1 MPLTLNLDPSPITN
15 KTKISEQTMNDETDS
30 YVEGLSRNQTFLLP
44 KTIEEYVEPD
54 NPVRFIDAYV
64 NTLDMEKLGFTHST
78 PQDLGRPSY
87 NPKDL
92 CKLYLYGG
100 LNHIRSSRKLEREC
114 KTNLEAMWL
123 LKGLAPDFKTIADFR
138 KDNPAAICALF
149 KDFVAFLKDLSLY
162 GAKQV
167 TVDGTKLRA
176 VNANDKAFTQRA
188 LAKRIKV
195 MEKSVKHYLD
205 ELDAAD
211 EQEAS
216 DEQQA
221 SSESGEVAKAFMV
234 DKLAALLEKKEKSQ
248 EILGKIEKS
257 GQKEVALTDLDC
269 RQMMN
274 HGRVESCYNMQAA
287 VDSKN
292 HLIVNY
298 LVTNEAS
305 DLNQLSGVAISA
317 KETLGVEQIDCISD
331 KGYFDFMQIKQCVD
345 SGVTPYVAVKRSGSG
360 GGLVSPEFTADK
372 FRYDKSADVYVC
384 PAGRRLLFYCL
395 SVREGIEMRI
405 YRCQK
410 GVCSSCQFFMTKCTG
425 NKVGRVIWRWVHEE
439 VVDDMRKRMK
449 LHPEIMGER
458 KKVIE
463 HTFGTLKRA
472 FGAPYL
478 LLKGLRKV
486 SGEVGLLLFSY
497 NLRRA
502 LNILGVEALIQA
514 LVKK

>member
-1 MPLTLNLDPSPITN
+1 MDNEN
-15 KTKISEQTMNDETDS
+15 DS
-30 YVEGLSRNQTFLLP
+30 YVEGLSRSQTFLLP
-44 KTIEEYVEPD
+44 KTIEEYVETD
-54 NPVRFIDAYV
+54 NPIRFIDAYV

-123 LKGLAPDFKTIADFR
+123 LRGLAPDFKTIADFR
-138 KDNPAAICALF
+138 KDNPSAIGNLF
-149 KDFVAFLKDLSLY
+149 KDFVAFLKKLSLY
-162 GAKQV
+162 AATKIS
-167 TVDGTKLRA
+167 VDGTKLLA
-176 VNANDKAFTQRA
+176 VNSSYKAFTKKA
-188 LAKRIKV
+188 LSKRIKV
-195 MEKSVKHYLD
+195 MEKSVERYLE
-205 ELDAAD
+205 ELDTAD

-216 DEQQA
+216 DEQQVIG
-221 SSESGEVAKAFMV
+221 ESGADVKTNEV

-248 EILGKIEKS
+248 AILDKMEKS
-257 GQKEVALTDLDC
+257 GQKEIALTDPDC

-274 HGRVESCYNMQAA
+274 HGRVEACYNLQTA

-298 LVTNEAS
+298 LVSNEAS
-305 DLNQLSGVAISA
+305 DLNQLSSMAIGA
-317 KETLGVEQIDCISD
+317 KETLGVEQIDCFSD

-345 SGVTPYVAVKRSGSG
+345 NRVTPYVAVKRSGSG
-360 GGLVSPEFTADK
+360 GSIVSPEFTADK
-372 FRYDKSADVYVC
+372 FRYEKDADVYVC
-384 PAGRRLLFYCL
+384 PAGQRLYFQFCTFQDGMDRR
-395 SVREGIEMRI
+395 V

-410 GVCSSCQFFMTKCTG
+410 GVCSSCQFFMTKCTS
-425 NKVGRVIWRWVHEE
+425 NRKGRVIFRWVHEE
-439 VVDDMRKRMK
+439 VIDQMRVRMK
-449 LHPEIMGER
+449 LHPEVMDER
-458 KKVIE
+458 KNVVE

-478 LLKGLRKV
+478 LLKGLKKV

-502 LNILGVEALIQA
+502 LNILGVQALIGA
-514 LVKK
+514 LVRN

>member
-1 MPLTLNLDPSPITN
+1 
-15 KTKISEQTMNDETDS
+15 MNETDS
-30 YVEGLSRNQTFLLP
+30 YVEGLSRSQTFLLP
-44 KTIEEYVEPD
+44 KTIEEYVAPD

-100 LNHIRSSRKLEREC
+100 LNHIRSSRKLERES
-114 KTNLEAMWL
+114 KTNLECIWL
-123 LKGLAPDFKTIADFR
+123 LKGLTPDFKTIADFR
-138 KDNPAAICALF
+138 KDNPSAIGALF

-195 MEKSVKHYLD
+195 MEKSVKHYLE

-211 EQEAS
+211 EQETF

-221 SSESGEVAKAFMV
+221 SSEVGKDTKAFEV
-234 DKLAALLEKKEKSQ
+234 DKLAALLEKKQKSEAILDKMQ
-248 EILGKIEKS
+248 KSNQTEI
-257 GQKEVALTDLDC
+257 ALTDSDC

-331 KGYFDFMQIKQCVD
+331 KGYYDFMQIKQCVD
-345 SGVTPYVAVKRSGSG
+345 NGVTPYVAVKRSGTG
-360 GGLVSPEFTADK
+360 GSIVAPEFTADK
-372 FRYDKSADVYVC
+372 FIYDKGADVYVC
-384 PAGRRLLFYCL
+384 PAGQNLYFHC
-395 SVREGIEMRI
+395 STFQEGMDKRI
-405 YRCQK
+405 YKCLK
-410 GVCSSCQFFMTKCTG
+410 GVCSSRQFFMTKCTG
-425 NKVGRVIWRWVHEE
+425 NKVGRLIWRWVHEG
-439 VVDDMRKRMK
+439 VVDDLRKRMR
-449 LHPEIMGER
+449 LHPEVMGER
-458 KKVIE
+458 KKVVE

-478 LLKGLRKV
+478 LLRGLKKV

>member
-1 MPLTLNLDPSPITN
+1 MADKDPKVRQMDNETN
-15 KTKISEQTMNDETDS
+15 S
-30 YVEGLSRNQTFLLP
+30 YVEGLSRSQTFLLP
-44 KTIEEYVEPD
+44 KTIEQYVEQD

-78 PQDLGRPSY
+78 PQELGRPSY

-100 LNHIRSSRKLEREC
+100 LNHIQSSRKLEREC

-138 KDNPAAICALF
+138 KDNPLAIGALF
-149 KDFVAFLKDLSLY
+149 KAFVAFLKDLSLF

-176 VNANDKAFTQRA
+176 ANSNDKAFTQRA

-195 MEKSVKHYLD
+195 MEKSVKHYLE

-221 SSESGEVAKAFMV
+221 NSESGEDAKAFEV
-234 DKLAALLEKKEKSQ
+234 DKLAALLDKKEKS
-248 EILGKIEKS
+248 EAILDKMQKS
-257 GQKEVALTDLDC
+257 GQKEVALTDPDC
-269 RQMMN
+269 RQMMS

-345 SGVTPYVAVKRSGSG
+345 CGVTPYVAVKRSGSG
-360 GGLVSPEFTADK
+360 GSIVSPEFTADK
-372 FRYDKSADVYVC
+372 FRYYKSADVYVC
-384 PAGRRLLFYCL
+384 PAGQRLNFHCSTNQDGMDKRVYK
-395 SVREGIEMRI
+395 
-405 YRCQK
+405 CQK
-410 GVCSSCQFFMTKCTG
+410 SVCSSCQFFMTKCTS
-425 NKVGRVIWRWVHEE
+425 NKIGRLIWRWVHEE
-439 VVDDMRKRMK
+439 VVDDLRMRMK
-449 LHPEIMGER
+449 SHPEVMGER
-458 KKVIE
+458 KKVVE

-478 LLKGLRKV
+478 LLRGLRKV
-486 SGEVGLLLFSY
+486 SGEVGLLLISY

-502 LNILGVEALIQA
+502 LNILGVQGLIQA
-514 LVKK
+514 LLKNKE

>member
-1 MPLTLNLDPSPITN
+1 MDN
-15 KTKISEQTMNDETDS
+15 ETDS
-30 YVEGLSRNQTFLLP
+30 YVEGLSRSQTFLLP
-44 KTIEEYVEPD
+44 KTIEQYVETD

-64 NTLDMEKLGFTHST
+64 NTLNMEKLGFTHST
-78 PQDLGRPSY
+78 PQELGRPAY

-138 KDNPAAICALF
+138 KDNPSAIGALF
-149 KDFVAFLKDLSLY
+149 KEFVAFLKGLSLY

-167 TVDGTKLRA
+167 AVDGTKLRA
-176 VNANDKAFTQRA
+176 VNSNDKAFTQRA

-195 MEKSVKHYLD
+195 MEKSVKHYLE
-205 ELDAAD
+205 ELDAQD
-211 EQEAS
+211 KREAS

-221 SSESGEVAKAFMV
+221 NCEVGQDAKAFEV
-234 DKLAALLEKKEKSQ
+234 DKLAALLEKKQKSE
-248 EILGKIEKS
+248 EILDRMQKTGEK
-257 GQKEVALTDLDC
+257 QIALTDPDC

-292 HLIVNY
+292 HLIINY

-305 DLNQLSGVAISA
+305 DLNQLSGVAICA
-317 KETLGVEQIDCISD
+317 KETLDVEQIDCISD
-331 KGYFDFMQIKQCVD
+331 RGYFDFMQIKQCAD
-345 SGVTPYVAVKRSGSG
+345 NGVTPFVAVRHSGNG
-360 GGLVSPEFTADK
+360 GSLVSPEFRAEK
-372 FRYDKSADVYVC
+372 FLYDKTSDAYVC
-384 PAGRRLLFYCL
+384 PAGQRLNFYYNANRYGMDRLVYKCDK
-395 SVREGIEMRI
+395 R
-405 YRCQK
+405 
-410 GVCSSCQFFMTKCTG
+410 VCSLCQFFMTKCTS
-425 NKVGRVIWRWVHEE
+425 NKEGRVIWRWVHEE
-439 VVDDMRKRMK
+439 VIDDMRKRMK
-449 LHPEIMGER
+449 SHPEIMSKR
-458 KKVIE
+458 KRVVE

-486 SGEVGLLLFSY
+486 SGEVGLLLLSY

-502 LNILGVEALIQA
+502 LNILGVEALIGA
-514 LVKK
+514 LVRK

>member
-1 MPLTLNLDPSPITN
+1 MDNENESF
-15 KTKISEQTMNDETDS
+15 
-30 YVEGLSRNQTFLLP
+30 VEGLSRSQTFLLP

-54 NPVRFIDAYV
+54 NPARFIDAYV

-78 PQDLGRPSY
+78 PKDLGRPSY

-114 KTNLEAMWL
+114 KTNLECMWL
-123 LKGLAPDFKTIADFR
+123 LRGLAPDFKTIADFR
-138 KDNPAAICALF
+138 KDNPSAISALF
-149 KDFVAFLKDLSLY
+149 KEFVAFLKNLDLY

-167 TVDGTKLRA
+167 SVDGTKLLA
-176 VNANDKAFTQRA
+176 VNSSYKAFTQRA

-195 MEKSVKHYLD
+195 MEKSVVRYLE
-205 ELDAAD
+205 ELDTAD

-221 SSESGEVAKAFMV
+221 NTEPDQESKACEV
-234 DKLAALLEKKEKSQ
+234 DKLASLLDKKEKSETLLDKMQ
-248 EILGKIEKS
+248 KN
-257 GQKEVALTDLDC
+257 GQKEVALTDPDC

-298 LVTNEAS
+298 LVTNQAS
-305 DLNQLSGVAISA
+305 DLNHLSGIAISA
-317 KETLGVEQIDCISD
+317 KETLGVEQIDCLSD

-345 SGVTPYVAVKRSGSG
+345 NGVTPFVAVKRSGSG
-360 GGLVSPEFTADK
+360 GSIISPEFTADK
-372 FRYDKSADVYVC
+372 FRYDKEADLYVC
-384 PAGRRLLFYCL
+384 PAGQRLYFQFCTFQDGMDRR
-395 SVREGIEMRI
+395 V
-405 YRCQK
+405 YRCLK
-410 GVCSSCQFFMTKCTG
+410 GVCSSCQFFMTKCTS
-425 NKVGRVIWRWVHEE
+425 NRKRRVIFRWIHEE

-449 LHPEIMGER
+449 SHPEVMDER
-458 KKVIE
+458 KNVVE

-472 FGAPYL
+472 LGAPYL
-478 LLKGLRKV
+478 LLRGLRKV
-486 SGEVGLLLFSY
+486 SGEVGLLLLSY

-502 LNILGVEALIQA
+502 LNILGVQALIGA

>member
-1 MPLTLNLDPSPITN
+1 MDNQTN
-15 KTKISEQTMNDETDS
+15 SH
-30 YVEGLSRNQTFLLP
+30 VEGLSRNQTFLLP
-44 KTIEEYVEPD
+44 KTIEEYVETD
-54 NPVRFIDAYV
+54 NPIRFIDSYV

-78 PQDLGRPSY
+78 PKDLGRPSY

-123 LKGLAPDFKTIADFR
+123 LRGLAPDFKTIADFR
-138 KDNPAAICALF
+138 KDNPAAIGALF

-176 VNANDKAFTQRA
+176 VNSNDKAFTQRA

-195 MEKSVKHYLD
+195 MEKSVKHYLE
-205 ELDAAD
+205 ELDAQD

-216 DEQQA
+216 DERQA
-221 SSESGEVAKAFMV
+221 SSEVGEDAKASKV
-234 DKLAALLEKKEKSQ
+234 DKLAGLLEKKEKSQ
-248 EILGKIEKS
+248 EILDKMQKS
-257 GQKEVALTDLDC
+257 SQKEIALTDSDC

-305 DLNQLSGVAISA
+305 DLNQLSTVAISA
-317 KETLGVEQIDCISD
+317 KETLGVEQIDCLSD

-360 GGLVSPEFTADK
+360 GSIVSPEFTADK
-372 FRYDKSADVYVC
+372 FRYDKNADVYVC
-384 PAGRRLLFYCL
+384 PAGQRLRFHCRTNQDGMDRRVYKCPK
-395 SVREGIEMRI
+395 S
-405 YRCQK
+405 
-410 GVCSSCQFFMTKCTG
+410 VCSSCRFFMTKCTG
-425 NKVGRVIWRWVHEE
+425 NKSGRVIWRWVHEE
-439 VVDDMRKRMK
+439 VVDDMRARMK
-449 LHPEIMGER
+449 LHPEVMDER
-458 KKVIE
+458 KKVVE

-486 SGEVGLLLFSY
+486 SGEVGLLLFTY

-502 LNILGVEALIQA
+502 LNILGVQALIGA
-514 LVKK
+514 LFRK

>member
-1 MPLTLNLDPSPITN
+1 MDNETN
-15 KTKISEQTMNDETDS
+15 S

-44 KTIEEYVEPD
+44 KTIEEYVQTD

-78 PQDLGRPSY
+78 PQELGRPSY

-100 LNHIRSSRKLEREC
+100 LNHIRSSRKLERES

-123 LKGLAPDFKTIADFR
+123 LKGLTPDFKTIADFR
-138 KDNPAAICALF
+138 KDNPQAIGALF

-195 MEKSVKHYLD
+195 MEKSVKHYLE

-211 EQEAS
+211 EQETF

-221 SSESGEVAKAFMV
+221 SSEVGKDTKAFEV
-234 DKLAALLEKKEKSQ
+234 DKLAALLEKKQKSEAILDKMQ
-248 EILGKIEKS
+248 KSNQTEI
-257 GQKEVALTDLDC
+257 ALTDSDC

-331 KGYFDFMQIKQCVD
+331 KGYYDFMQIKQCVD
-345 SGVTPYVAVKRSGSG
+345 NGVTPYVAVKRSGTG
-360 GGLVSPEFTADK
+360 GSIVAPEFTADK
-372 FRYDKSADVYVC
+372 FIYDKGADVYVC
-384 PAGRRLLFYCL
+384 PAGQNLYFHC
-395 SVREGIEMRI
+395 STFQEGMDKRI
-405 YRCQK
+405 YKCLK
-410 GVCSSCQFFMTKCTG
+410 GVCSSRQFFMTKCTG
-425 NKVGRVIWRWVHEE
+425 NKVGRLIWRWVHEG
-439 VVDDMRKRMK
+439 VVDDLRKRMR
-449 LHPEIMGER
+449 LHPEVMGER
-458 KKVIE
+458 KKVVE

-478 LLKGLRKV
+478 LLRGLKKV

>member
-1 MPLTLNLDPSPITN
+1 MADKDPKVRQMDNETN
-15 KTKISEQTMNDETDS
+15 S
-30 YVEGLSRNQTFLLP
+30 YVEGLSRSQTFLLP

-78 PQDLGRPSY
+78 PQELGRPSY

-138 KDNPAAICALF
+138 KDNPSAIAALF

-162 GAKQV
+162 GTKQV

-176 VNANDKAFTQRA
+176 VNSNDKAFTQRA

-195 MEKSVKHYLD
+195 MEKSVKHYLE
-205 ELDAAD
+205 ELDAQD
-211 EQEAS
+211 EQETS
-216 DEQQA
+216 DDQKSNGELGE
-221 SSESGEVAKAFMV
+221 ESNAFEV
-234 DKLAALLEKKEKSQ
+234 DKLAALLEKKEKCE
-248 EILGKIEKS
+248 EILYKMEKS
-257 GQKEVALTDLDC
+257 GVKEIALTDPDC

-298 LVTNEAS
+298 LVTNQAS
-305 DLNQLSGVAISA
+305 DLNQLSSVAISS
-317 KETLGVEQIDCISD
+317 KETLGVEQIDCLSD

-345 SGVTPYVAVKRSGSG
+345 NGVIPYVAVKRSGSG
-360 GGLVSPEFTADK
+360 GSIISPEFTADK
-372 FRYDKSADVYVC
+372 FRYDKDADVYVC
-384 PAGRRLLFYCL
+384 PAGKRLYFHCVTGQEGMDRR
-395 SVREGIEMRI
+395 V

-410 GVCSSCQFFMTKCTG
+410 SVCVSCQFFMTKFTSNKTG
-425 NKVGRVIWRWVHEE
+425 RRIWRWVHEE
-439 VVDDMRKRMK
+439 VIDDMRKRMRS
-449 LHPEIMGER
+449 HPEIMGER
-458 KKVIE
+458 KKVVE
-463 HTFGTLKRA
+463 HAFGTLKRA

-502 LNILGVEALIQA
+502 LNILGVEALIEA

>member
-1 MPLTLNLDPSPITN
+1 
-15 KTKISEQTMNDETDS
+15 MNETDS
-30 YVEGLSRNQTFLLP
+30 YVEGLSRSQTFLLP
-44 KTIEEYVEPD
+44 KTIEQYIEPD

-78 PQDLGRPSY
+78 PQEFGRPSY

-138 KDNPAAICALF
+138 KDNPQAIGALF
-149 KDFVAFLKDLSLY
+149 KEFVAFLKDLSLY

-195 MEKSVKHYLD
+195 MEKSVKHYLE

-211 EQEAS
+211 KQETT

-221 SSESGEVAKAFMV
+221 VSESSEDAKAFEV

-248 EILGKIEKS
+248 EILSKMEKS
-257 GQKEVALTDLDC
+257 GQKEVALTDPDC

-317 KETLGVEQIDCISD
+317 KETLDVEQIDCISD
-331 KGYFDFMQIKQCVD
+331 KGYFDFVEIKQCVD

-372 FRYDKSADVYVC
+372 FIYDKGADVYVC
-384 PAGRRLLFYCL
+384 PAGQRLFFQFGTFQDGMDRRVYKCL
-395 SVREGIEMRI
+395 
-405 YRCQK
+405 K
-410 GVCSSCQFFMTKCTG
+410 GVCSSCRFFMTKCTG
-425 NKVGRVIWRWVHEE
+425 NKRGRLIWRWVHEA
-439 VVDDMRKRMK
+439 VVDDMRKRMR
-449 LHPEIMGER
+449 LHPEVMGER
-458 KKVIE
+458 KKVVE
-463 HTFGTLKRA
+463 HMFGTLKRA
-472 FGAPYL
+472 FGSPYL
-478 LLKGLRKV
+478 LLRGLRKV

-502 LNILGVEALIQA
+502 LNILGVEALIGA

>member
-1 MPLTLNLDPSPITN
+1 M
-15 KTKISEQTMNDETDS
+15 
-30 YVEGLSRNQTFLLP
+30 
-44 KTIEEYVEPD
+44 
-54 NPVRFIDAYV
+54 
-64 NTLDMEKLGFTHST
+64 
-78 PQDLGRPSY
+78 
-87 NPKDL
+87 
-92 CKLYLYGG
+92 
-100 LNHIRSSRKLEREC
+100 
-114 KTNLEAMWL
+114 
-123 LKGLAPDFKTIADFR
+123 
-138 KDNPAAICALF
+138 
-149 KDFVAFLKDLSLY
+149 
-162 GAKQV
+162 
-167 TVDGTKLRA
+167 DGTKLRA
-176 VNANDKAFTQRA
+176 VNSNDKAFTQRA

-195 MEKSVKHYLD
+195 MEKSVKHYLE
-205 ELDAAD
+205 ELDAQD

-216 DEQQA
+216 DEHQA
-221 SSESGEVAKAFMV
+221 GSETGEEAKAFEV
-234 DKLAALLEKKEKSQ
+234 DKLASLLEKKEKSQ
-248 EILGKIEKS
+248 EILDKMQKS
-257 GQKEVALTDLDC
+257 GEKEVALTDPDC

-317 KETLGVEQIDCISD
+317 KETLGVEQIDCLSD
-331 KGYFDFMQIKQCVD
+331 KGYYDFVEIKQCVD
-345 SGVTPYVAVKRSGSG
+345 NGVTPYVAVKRSGSG

-384 PAGRRLLFYCL
+384 PAGQRLFFQ
-395 SVREGIEMRI
+395 SGIFQDGMDRRI

-425 NKVGRVIWRWVHEE
+425 NKRGRLIWRWVHED
-439 VVDDMRKRMK
+439 VVDDMRKRMR
-449 LHPEIMGER
+449 LNPEVMGER
-458 KKVIE
+458 KKVVE

-472 FGAPYL
+472 FGAPFL
-478 LLKGLRKV
+478 LLRGLRKV

>member
-1 MPLTLNLDPSPITN
+1 MD
-15 KTKISEQTMNDETDS
+15 DETNS
-30 YVEGLSRNQTFLLP
+30 YVEGLSRSQTFLLP
-44 KTIEEYVEPD
+44 KTIEEYVETD

-100 LNHIRSSRKLEREC
+100 LNHIRSSRKLERES
-114 KTNLEAMWL
+114 KTNLECIWL
-123 LKGLAPDFKTIADFR
+123 LKGLTPDFKTIADFR
-138 KDNPAAICALF
+138 KDNPQAIGALF
-149 KDFVAFLKDLSLY
+149 REFVSFLKQLSLY

-167 TVDGTKLRA
+167 TVDGTKLKA
-176 VNANDKAFTQRA
+176 VNSMDKAFNQKA

-195 MEKSVKHYLD
+195 MEKSVKHYLE
-205 ELDAAD
+205 ELDAQD
-211 EQEAS
+211 EQETS
-216 DEQQA
+216 DEQKA
-221 SSESGEVAKAFMV
+221 SSEIGQDAKAFEI
-234 DKLAALLEKKEKSQ
+234 DKLAALLEKKEKSE
-248 EILGKIEKS
+248 EILDKMQKS
-257 GQKEVALTDLDC
+257 GQKEVALTDPDC

-305 DLNQLSGVAISA
+305 DLNQLSDVAISA
-317 KETLGVEQIDCISD
+317 KETLGVEQIDAIGD
-331 KGYFDFMQIKQCVD
+331 KGYFDFMQIKRCVD
-345 SGVTPYVAVKRSGSG
+345 NGVTPYVAVKRSGSG
-360 GGLVSPEFTADK
+360 GSIVSPEFRADK
-372 FRYDKSADVYVC
+372 FRYEKAADVYVC
-384 PAGRRLLFYCL
+384 PADQRLFFQCRTSQDGMDKRVYKC
-395 SVREGIEMRI
+395 S
-405 YRCQK
+405 K
-410 GVCSSCQFFMTKCTG
+410 DVCRSCQFFMTKCTS
-425 NKVGRVIWRWVHEE
+425 NKYGRTIWRWVHEE

-449 LHPEIMGER
+449 LHPEVMGER
-458 KKVIE
+458 KKMVE
-463 HTFGTLKRA
+463 HTFGTVKRA
-472 FGAPYL
+472 FGAHYL
-478 LLKGLRKV
+478 LLRDIRKV

-502 LNILGVEALIQA
+502 LNILGVEALISA

>member
-1 MPLTLNLDPSPITN
+1 MLTKSV
-15 KTKISEQTMNDETDS
+15 DETMDNENDS
-30 YVEGLSRNQTFLLP
+30 YVEGLSRSQTFLLP
-44 KTIEEYVEPD
+44 KTIEEYVETD

-78 PQDLGRPSY
+78 PQELGRPSY
-87 NPKDL
+87 NPKDI

-123 LKGLAPDFKTIADFR
+123 LRGLAPDFKTIADFR
-138 KDNPAAICALF
+138 KNNPSAIGNLF

-167 TVDGTKLRA
+167 AVDGTKLRA
-176 VNANDKAFTQRA
+176 VNSNYKAFTKKA
-188 LAKRIKV
+188 LANRIKV
-195 MEKSVKHYLD
+195 MEKSVTRYLE

-216 DEQQA
+216 DEQQN
-221 SSESGEVAKAFMV
+221 SGESGKEAKTFEV

-248 EILGKIEKS
+248 EILDDMENS
-257 GQKEVALTDLDC
+257 GRKEASLTDPDC

-287 VDSKN
+287 VDAKN

-305 DLNQLSGVAISA
+305 DLNQLSGLAITA

-331 KGYFDFMQIKQCVD
+331 KGYYDFDQIKQCVD
-345 SGVTPYVAVKRSGSG
+345 NRVTPYVAVKRSGNG
-360 GGLVSPEFTADK
+360 GSLISPEFTSDK
-372 FRYDKSADVYVC
+372 FRYDKTADVYVC
-384 PAGRRLLFYCL
+384 PAGQHLYFHCRKFH
-395 SVREGIEMRI
+395 EGMDRRI
-405 YRCQK
+405 YKCQK
-410 GVCSSCQFFMTKCTG
+410 GVCSLCEFFMTKCTS
-425 NKVGRVIWRWVHEE
+425 NKEGRVIWRWVHEGI
-439 VVDDMRKRMK
+439 VDDLRKRMK
-449 LHPEIMGER
+449 LHPEVMDER
-458 KKVIE
+458 KKVVE

-478 LLKGLRKV
+478 LLKGLQKV
-486 SGEVGLLLFSY
+486 SGEIGLLLLSY

-502 LNILGVEALIQA
+502 LNILGVEALIGA
-514 LVKK
+514 LVRK

>member
-1 MPLTLNLDPSPITN
+1 
-15 KTKISEQTMNDETDS
+15 MNETDS
-30 YVEGLSRNQTFLLP
+30 YVEGLSRSQTFLLP
-44 KTIEEYVEPD
+44 KTIEEYVAPD

-100 LNHIRSSRKLEREC
+100 LNHIRSSRKLERES
-114 KTNLEAMWL
+114 KTNLECIWL
-123 LKGLAPDFKTIADFR
+123 LKGLTPDFKTIADFR
-138 KDNPAAICALF
+138 KDNPSAIGALF

-195 MEKSVKHYLD
+195 MEKSVKHYLE

-211 EQEAS
+211 EQETF

-221 SSESGEVAKAFMV
+221 SSEVGKDTKAFEV
-234 DKLAALLEKKEKSQ
+234 DKLAALLEKKQKSEAILDKMQ
-248 EILGKIEKS
+248 KSNQTEI
-257 GQKEVALTDLDC
+257 ALTDSDC

-331 KGYFDFMQIKQCVD
+331 KGYYDFMQIKQCVD
-345 SGVTPYVAVKRSGSG
+345 NGVTPYVAVKRSGTG
-360 GGLVSPEFTADK
+360 GSIVAPEFTADK
-372 FRYDKSADVYVC
+372 FIYDKGADVYVC
-384 PAGRRLLFYCL
+384 PAGQNLYFHC
-395 SVREGIEMRI
+395 STFQEGMDKRI
-405 YRCQK
+405 YKCLK
-410 GVCSSCQFFMTKCTG
+410 GVCSSRQFFMTKCTG
-425 NKVGRVIWRWVHEE
+425 NKRGRLIWRWVHEE
-439 VVDDMRKRMK
+439 VVDDLRKRMR
-449 LHPEIMGER
+449 LHPEVMGER
-458 KKVIE
+458 KKVVE

-478 LLKGLRKV
+478 LLRGLKKV

>member
-1 MPLTLNLDPSPITN
+1 MNNETN
-15 KTKISEQTMNDETDS
+15 S
-30 YVEGLSRNQTFLLP
+30 YVEGLSRSQTFLLP
-44 KTIEEYVEPD
+44 KTIEKYVQTD

-64 NTLDMEKLGFTHST
+64 NTLYMEKLGFTHST
-78 PQDLGRPSY
+78 PQELGRPSY

-138 KDNPAAICALF
+138 KDNPAAIGNLF
-149 KDFVAFLKDLSLY
+149 KDFVAFLKELSLY

-176 VNANDKAFTQRA
+176 VNSNDKAFTQRA
-188 LAKRIKV
+188 LAKRKKV
-195 MEKSVKHYLD
+195 MEKAVKHYLE

-211 EQEAS
+211 MQEAS

-221 SSESGEVAKAFMV
+221 NSESSEEAKAFEV
-234 DKLAALLEKKEKSQ
+234 DKLAALLEKKEKSE
-248 EILGKIEKS
+248 EILSKMEKS
-257 GQKEVALTDLDC
+257 GQKEVALTDQDC

-305 DLNQLSGVAISA
+305 DLNQLSRVAISS
-317 KETLGVEQIDCISD
+317 KETLDVEQIDCISD

-360 GGLVSPEFTADK
+360 GSIVSPEFTADK
-372 FRYDKSADVYVC
+372 FCYDKGADVYVC
-384 PAGRRLLFYCL
+384 PAGQRFFFQVCTFHDGVDR
-395 SVREGIEMRI
+395 RI
-405 YRCQK
+405 YKCKK

-425 NKVGRVIWRWVHEE
+425 NKRGRLIWRWVHEE
-439 VVDDMRKRMK
+439 VVDDMRKRMRSY
-449 LHPEIMGER
+449 PEVMSER
-458 KKVIE
+458 KKVVE
-463 HTFGTLKRA
+463 HTSGTLKRA
-472 FGAPYL
+472 FGAPFL
-478 LLKGLRKV
+478 LLRGLRKV

-497 NLRRA
+497 N
-502 LNILGVEALIQA
+502 
-514 LVKK
+514 

>member
-1 MPLTLNLDPSPITN
+1 MDN
-15 KTKISEQTMNDETDS
+15 ETDS
-30 YVEGLSRNQTFLLP
+30 YVEGLSRSQTFLLP

-78 PQDLGRPSY
+78 PQELGRPSY

-114 KTNLEAMWL
+114 KTNLECIWL
-123 LKGLAPDFKTIADFR
+123 LKGLTPDFKTIADFR
-138 KDNPAAICALF
+138 KDNPSAIGALF

-176 VNANDKAFTQRA
+176 VNSNDKAFTQRA

-195 MEKSVKHYLD
+195 MEKSVTHYLE

-221 SSESGEVAKAFMV
+221 NSELGEEAKAFKV
-234 DKLAALLEKKEKSQ
+234 DKLAALLEKKQKSE
-248 EILGKIEKS
+248 EILDKMEKS
-257 GQKEVALTDLDC
+257 GQKEVALTDPDC

-345 SGVTPYVAVKRSGSG
+345 NGVTPYVAVKRSGSG
-360 GGLVSPEFTADK
+360 GSIVSPEFTADK
-372 FRYDKSADVYVC
+372 FRYDKDADVYVC
-384 PAGRRLLFYCL
+384 PAGQRLYFHCCTFQDGMD
-395 SVREGIEMRI
+395 RRI
-405 YRCQK
+405 YKCQK
-410 GVCSSCQFFMTKCTG
+410 GVCSSCQFFMTKCTS
-425 NKVGRVIWRWVHEE
+425 NKSGRVIWRWVHEE
-439 VVDDMRKRMK
+439 VVDDMRERMK
-449 LHPEIMGER
+449 LHPEVMDER
-458 KKVIE
+458 KKVVE

-478 LLKGLRKV
+478 LLRGLRKV

-502 LNILGVEALIQA
+502 LNILGVEALIGA

>member
-1 MPLTLNLDPSPITN
+1 MADRDSKVRQMDNETN
-15 KTKISEQTMNDETDS
+15 S
-30 YVEGLSRNQTFLLP
+30 YVEGLSRSQTFLLP
-44 KTIEEYVEPD
+44 KTIEEYVEAD

-64 NTLDMEKLGFTHST
+64 NTLNMEKLGFTHST
-78 PQDLGRPSY
+78 PQELGRPSY

-138 KDNPAAICALF
+138 KDNPSAIGALF

-176 VNANDKAFTQRA
+176 VNSNDKAFTQRA

-195 MEKSVKHYLD
+195 MEKSVTHYLE

-211 EQEAS
+211 KQEAS

-221 SSESGEVAKAFMV
+221 NSESGDGAKAFKV
-234 DKLAALLEKKEKSQ
+234 DKLAALLDKKQKSK
-248 EILGKIEKS
+248 EILDKMEKS
-257 GQKEVALTDLDC
+257 GQTEVALTDSDC

-298 LVTNEAS
+298 LVSNEAS

-345 SGVTPYVAVKRSGSG
+345 NGVTPYVAVKRSGSG

-372 FRYDKSADVYVC
+372 FRYDKDADVYVC
-384 PAGRRLLFYCL
+384 PAGQHLFFQFCTFQDGMD
-395 SVREGIEMRI
+395 RRI
-405 YRCQK
+405 YKCQK
-410 GVCSSCQFFMTKCTG
+410 GVCSSCQFFMTKCTS
-425 NKVGRVIWRWVHEE
+425 NKRGRLIWRWVHEE
-439 VVDDMRKRMK
+439 VVDDLRERMK
-449 LHPEIMGER
+449 SHPEVMDER
-458 KKVIE
+458 KKVVE
-463 HTFGTLKRA
+463 HTFGTLKRS

-478 LLKGLRKV
+478 LLRGLRKV
-486 SGEVGLLLFSY
+486 SGEVGLLLMSY

-502 LNILGVEALIQA
+502 LNILGVEALIGA

>member
-1 MPLTLNLDPSPITN
+1 MDN
-15 KTKISEQTMNDETDS
+15 ETDS

-44 KTIEEYVEPD
+44 KTIEEYVATD

-64 NTLDMEKLGFTHST
+64 NTLNMEKLGFTHST
-78 PQDLGRPSY
+78 PQELGRPSY

-123 LKGLAPDFKTIADFR
+123 LKGLTPDFKTIADFR
-138 KDNPAAICALF
+138 KDNPSAIVTLF
-149 KDFVAFLKDLSLY
+149 KEFVAFLKDLSLY

-176 VNANDKAFTQRA
+176 VNSNDKAFTQRA

-195 MEKSVKHYLD
+195 MEKSVKHYLE

-221 SSESGEVAKAFMV
+221 GSELGEEAKAFEV

-248 EILGKIEKS
+248 EILDKMQKS
-257 GQKEVALTDLDC
+257 GQTEVALTDPDC

-360 GGLVSPEFTADK
+360 GSIVSPEFTADK
-372 FRYDKSADVYVC
+372 FRYDKGADVYVC
-384 PAGRRLLFYCL
+384 PAGQNLYFHC
-395 SVREGIEMRI
+395 STFQEGMDRRI
-405 YRCQK
+405 YKCRK

-425 NKVGRVIWRWVHEE
+425 NKRGRLIWRWVHEE
-439 VVDDMRKRMK
+439 VVDDMRKRMR
-449 LHPEIMGER
+449 LNPEVMGER
-458 KKVIE
+458 KKVVE
-463 HTFGTLKRA
+463 HAFGTLKRA

-478 LLKGLRKV
+478 LLRGLRKV

>member
-1 MPLTLNLDPSPITN
+1 
-15 KTKISEQTMNDETDS
+15 
-30 YVEGLSRNQTFLLP
+30 
-44 KTIEEYVEPD
+44 
-54 NPVRFIDAYV
+54 
-64 NTLDMEKLGFTHST
+64 
-78 PQDLGRPSY
+78 
-87 NPKDL
+87 
-92 CKLYLYGG
+92 
-100 LNHIRSSRKLEREC
+100 
-114 KTNLEAMWL
+114 MWL

-138 KDNPAAICALF
+138 KDNPAAIGALF
-149 KDFVAFLKDLSLY
+149 KEFVAFLKDLSLY

-195 MEKSVKHYLD
+195 MEKSVKHYLE

-211 EQEAS
+211 RQEAS

-221 SSESGEVAKAFMV
+221 NSESGQDAKAFEV
-234 DKLAALLEKKEKSQ
+234 DKLAALLEKKQKSE
-248 EILGKIEKS
+248 EILGKMQKC
-257 GQKEVALTDLDC
+257 GQKEAALTDSDC

-317 KETLGVEQIDCISD
+317 KETLGVERIDCLSD
-331 KGYFDFMQIKQCVD
+331 KGYFDFIQIKQCVD
-345 SGVTPYVAVKRSGSG
+345 SGVTPFVAVKRSGNG
-360 GGLVSPEFTADK
+360 GSIVSPEFTADK
-372 FRYDKSADVYVC
+372 FRYDKNFDVYVC
-384 PAGRRLLFYCL
+384 PAGQRLYFHCRMSQGGMDRRVYKCPK
-395 SVREGIEMRI
+395 S
-405 YRCQK
+405 
-410 GVCSSCQFFMTKCTG
+410 VCSSCRFFMTKCTS
-425 NKVGRVIWRWVHEE
+425 NKTGRVIWRWVHEE
-439 VVDDMRKRMK
+439 VVDDMRARMK
-449 LHPEIMGER
+449 LHPEVMDER
-458 KKVIE
+458 KKVVE

-486 SGEVGLLLFSY
+486 GGEVGLLVLSY

-502 LNILGVEALIQA
+502 LNILGVQTLIEA

>member
-1 MPLTLNLDPSPITN
+1 
-15 KTKISEQTMNDETDS
+15 MNETDS
-30 YVEGLSRNQTFLLP
+30 YVEGLSRSQTFLLP
-44 KTIEEYVEPD
+44 KTIEEYVAPD

-100 LNHIRSSRKLEREC
+100 LNHIRSSRKLERES
-114 KTNLEAMWL
+114 KTNLECIWL
-123 LKGLAPDFKTIADFR
+123 LKGLTPDFKTIADFR
-138 KDNPAAICALF
+138 KDNPSAIGALF

-195 MEKSVKHYLD
+195 MEKSVKHYLE

-211 EQEAS
+211 EQETF

-221 SSESGEVAKAFMV
+221 SSEVGKDTKAFEV
-234 DKLAALLEKKEKSQ
+234 DKLAALLEKKQKSEAILDKMQ
-248 EILGKIEKS
+248 KSNQTEI
-257 GQKEVALTDLDC
+257 ALTDSDC

-331 KGYFDFMQIKQCVD
+331 KGYYDFMQIKQCVD
-345 SGVTPYVAVKRSGSG
+345 NGVTPYVAVKRSGTG
-360 GGLVSPEFTADK
+360 GSIVAPEFTADK
-372 FRYDKSADVYVC
+372 FIYDKGADVYVC
-384 PAGRRLLFYCL
+384 PAGQNLYFHC
-395 SVREGIEMRI
+395 STFQEGMDKRI
-405 YRCQK
+405 YKCLK
-410 GVCSSCQFFMTKCTG
+410 GVCSSCQFSMTKCTG
-425 NKVGRVIWRWVHEE
+425 NKRGRLIWRWVHEE
-439 VVDDMRKRMK
+439 VVDDLRKRMR
-449 LHPEIMGER
+449 LHPEVMGER
-458 KKVIE
+458 KKVVE

-478 LLKGLRKV
+478 LLRGLKKV

>member
-1 MPLTLNLDPSPITN
+1 MSQAPDG
-15 KTKISEQTMNDETDS
+15 
-30 YVEGLSRNQTFLLP
+30 YVEGLNRNQTFLLP
-44 KTIEEYVEPD
+44 KTIEQYVESD

-78 PQDLGRPSY
+78 PQELGRPSY

-92 CKLYLYGG
+92 CKHYLYGG

-138 KDNPAAICALF
+138 KDNPQAIGALF
-149 KDFVAFLKDLSLY
+149 KEFVVFLKELSLY

-167 TVDGTKLRA
+167 AVDGTKLKA
-176 VNANDKAFTQRA
+176 VNATDKAFTQRA

-195 MEKSVKHYLD
+195 MEKSVKHYLE
-205 ELDAAD
+205 ELDAQD
-211 EQEAS
+211 EQETF
-216 DEQQA
+216 DKQKA
-221 SSESGEVAKAFMV
+221 SSEVCQDSKAFEV
-234 DKLAALLEKKEKSQ
+234 DKLASLLEKKEKS
-248 EILGKIEKS
+248 EAILDKMEKS
-257 GQKEVALTDLDC
+257 AQTEVALTDSDC

-298 LVTNEAS
+298 LVTNQAS

-317 KETLGVEQIDCISD
+317 KETLGVEQIYCLSD
-331 KGYFDFMQIKQCVD
+331 KGYFDFIQIKQCVD
-345 SGVTPYVAVKRSGSG
+345 SGVTPYVAVKRSGRG
-360 GGLVSPEFTADK
+360 GSIVSPEFTADK
-372 FRYDKSADVYVC
+372 FIYDKSADLYVC
-384 PAGRRLLFYCL
+384 PAGQRLFFYYSTVHEGMDRRVYKCL
-395 SVREGIEMRI
+395 DGI
-405 YRCQK
+405 CF
-410 GVCSSCQFFMTKCTG
+410 SCQFFMTKCTG
-425 NKVGRVIWRWVHEE
+425 NRAGRIIWRWVYEQ
-439 VVDDMRKRMK
+439 VIDDMKKRMR
-449 LHPEIMGER
+449 LHLEVMGVR
-458 KKVIE
+458 KKVVE

-478 LLKGLRKV
+478 LLKGLKKV
-486 SGEVGLLLFSY
+486 GGEVGLLLFSY

-502 LNILGVEALIQA
+502 LNILGVEALINA

>member
-1 MPLTLNLDPSPITN
+1 MSQAPD
-15 KTKISEQTMNDETDS
+15 D
-30 YVEGLSRNQTFLLP
+30 YVEGLNRKQTFLLP

-54 NPVRFIDAYV
+54 NPIRFIDAYV
-64 NTLDMEKLGFTHST
+64 NTLNMEKLGFTHSI

-138 KDNPAAICALF
+138 KDNPSAIGNLF

-176 VNANDKAFTQRA
+176 VNSNYKAFTQKA
-188 LAKRIKV
+188 LAKRIKI
-195 MEKSVKHYLD
+195 MEKSVTHYLE
-205 ELDAAD
+205 ELDD
-211 EQEAS
+211 QDKQESS
-216 DEQQA
+216 DEQQS
-221 SSESGEVAKAFMV
+221 SSEVGEESKAFEV
-234 DKLAALLEKKEKSQ
+234 DKLAALLEKKQKSQ
-248 EILGKIEKS
+248 EILDKMEKS
-257 GQKEVALTDLDC
+257 GQTEVALTDPDC

-274 HGRVESCYNMQAA
+274 HGRVESCYNLQAA

-305 DLNQLSGVAISA
+305 DLNQLSGLAISA
-317 KETLGVEQIDCISD
+317 KETLGVERIDCASD

-345 SGVTPYVAVKRSGSG
+345 NGVTPFVAVKRSGSG
-360 GGLVSPEFTADK
+360 GSLISPEFTADK
-372 FRYDKSADVYVC
+372 FHYDKSADVYIC
-384 PAGRRLLFYCL
+384 PAGQRLYFNCCTFQD
-395 SVREGIEMRI
+395 GMDKRI
-405 YRCQK
+405 YKCK
-410 GVCSSCQFFMTKCTG
+410 KSVCSSCQYFMTKCTG
-425 NKVGRVIWRWVHEE
+425 NKAGRLIWRWVNEE
-439 VVDDMRKRMK
+439 VVDDLRERMR
-449 LHPEIMGER
+449 LHPEVMDER
-458 KKVIE
+458 KKVVE
-463 HTFGTLKRA
+463 HPFGTVKRA

-486 SGEVGLLLFSY
+486 GGEIGLLLLSY

-502 LNILGVEALIQA
+502 LNILGVEALIGA
-514 LVKK
+514 LVRK